1 LVGTAVLPPICS
13 HKISVRDLKKAGHF
27 DRLFL
32 KIKRAKN
39 VLLLHELDAV
49 WMIIMISSKVF
60 LFCLRGIENA

>member
-1 LVGTAVLPPICS
+1 
-13 HKISVRDLKKAGHF
+13 LKKAGHF

-32 KIKRAKN
+32 KIKQAKN
-39 VLLLHELDAV
+39 VPLLHELDAF